1 VTPPAASGHP
11 SVPDITWVSLDLET
25 TGLSVETDEIIEVGA
40 VKYHGDRRVESLSQL
55 VNPKRPLT
63 QFIQSLT
70 GITDAELSTAPAFS
84 EVAPKL
90 VAFVG
95 VSPVIGH
102 NIPFDLGFLQRK
114 GVRFASPTYDT
125 WDLASAF
132 LPRLGGYTLTGIARH
147 FGITHQHA
155 HRAVHDAETTM
166 GIFLRLIQLLRS
178 LPSDVQAEIMRIAE
192 RSDWPLRL
200 LFRDVFG
207 PGYRPVYASEP
218 GFEGLVVG
226 DMKARLAVEE
236 TAPAPKSGMAFD
248 PEAVAN
254 LLATDGPLA
263 RTIAQYEARPQ
274 QVAMAK
280 AAGKALA
287 ENGRLIV
294 EAGTGTGKSIAYL
307 LPSAVF
313 SLRTGQPVVVS
324 TNTINLQEQLLFK
337 DIPGTL
343 EALTVSGE
351 PNVDSFRVA
360 LLKGR
365 SNYICMRRWAGL
377 KQSPNLSAVEA
388 RILVKLLIWLRE
400 TADGDKGE
408 INLTPQE
415 QPVWSRLSAE
425 SFDGGTGPCPFVK
438 RGLCFYDAARRRAE
452 QANLIVVNHALLALD
467 AVHEGLLPHSTRLI
481 IDEAHNLEE
490 VVTDQWG
497 LEIDEGTIADLVEEI
512 IGSSAPQRDKGPGL
526 LAPVLALT
534 RGLLGASEK
543 GKELKLLLEEVQTD
557 ALQCQGKVTGL
568 FRLIS
573 AFSLHQA
580 ERSTYDAAVRLTK
593 AARGRP
599 EWAKIEIAWEDVN
612 ILLEK
617 MMKGLERLDSMV
629 GRLALGEL
637 TNRDEFRL
645 ELLTVVNGLRQV
657 KESLANAVVQPRASQ
672 VYWVVVNSKDGNVA
686 IHSAPLHVG
695 AELNERLFDDKETLV
710 LTSATLAVGGKM
722 AYVKGRLGLDD
733 ADELTLGSP
742 FDYPKLALAYT
753 PDDVPEPS
761 QPGYQATLEKVIAEV
776 ARAAKG
782 RTMVLFTSWAPL
794 RAARSRLP
802 AALAADG
809 VTVIAQGA
817 DGSPRQLTEQFKTT
831 SKCLLLATGSFWEG
845 VDIAGDALS
854 VLVIARLP
862 FNVPTDPVFAAR
874 SEQFEDAFSQY
885 AVPQAV
891 LRFKQ
896 GFGRLIR
903 RKTDR
908 GVLVVLDKRI
918 LNARYGAAFFGSIP
932 PCTRKSGPSANLPAE
947 IVGWLGRTQG

>member
-1 VTPPAASGHP
+1 MSSPAAPGSSIP
-11 SVPDITWVSLDLET
+11 SDVLWVSLDLET
-25 TGLSVETDEIIEVGA
+25 TGLSVDTDEIIEVGA
-40 VKYHGDRRVESLSQL
+40 VKYRGGQRVETFSHL
-55 VNPKRPLT
+55 VNPRRPLS

-70 GITDAELSTAPAFS
+70 GITDAELAEAPPFS
-84 EVAPKL
+84 DVAPKL
-90 VAFVG
+90 QAFVG
-95 VSPVIGH
+95 AASVIGH
-102 NIPFDLGFLQRK
+102 NIPFDLGFLQKK
-114 GVRFASPTYDT
+114 GVRFSGPVFDT

-132 LPRLGGYTLTGIARH
+132 LPRLGGYTLGGIARH
-147 FGITHQHA
+147 FGIIHDHA

-166 GIFLRLIQLLRS
+166 AIFLRMVQRLAE
-178 LPSDVQAEIMRIAE
+178 LPLDLQAEVQRIAD
-192 RSDWPLRL
+192 RSEWGMRL
-200 LFRDVFG
+200 LFRDVM
-207 PGYRPVYASEP
+207 RVNQRMVYSSEP
-218 GFEGLVVG
+218 GLEGLNVG
-226 DMKARLAVEE
+226 DLKARLAVEE
-236 TAPAPKSGMAFD
+236 LAPAPKRSKAFD
-248 PEAVAN
+248 PVAAAN
-254 LLATDGPLA
+254 LLSGDGPLA

-274 QVAMAK
+274 QVAMAE
-280 AAGKALA
+280 AVGKAFA
-287 ENGRLIV
+287 ENQKLVV

-307 LPSAVF
+307 LPSALF

-343 EALTVSGE
+343 EALTVAGE
-351 PNVDSFRVA
+351 PNVESFRVA

-365 SNYICMRRWAGL
+365 SNYVCLRRWAAM
-377 KQSPNLSAVEA
+377 KQLPNLSAVEA
-388 RILVKLLIWLRE
+388 RILVKLLIWLQE

-415 QPVWSRLSAE
+415 QPVWHRLSAE

-467 AVHEGLLPHSTRLI
+467 AVHETLLPHSTRLI

-497 LEIDEGTIADLVEEI
+497 LEIDEGTIAELLEEI
-512 IGSSAPQRDKGPGL
+512 TGSTTPQRDKGPGI
-526 LAPVLALT
+526 LAPILSLSRT
-534 RGLLGASEK
+534 LLGASEK
-543 GKELKLLLEEVQTD
+543 GKELRQLTEEIQVD

-568 FRLIS
+568 FRLVS

-580 ERSTYDAAVRLTK
+580 EKSTYDAAVRLTK

-599 EWAKIEIAWEDVN
+599 EWSKIEVAWEDVDP
-612 ILLEK
+612 LLEK
-617 MMKGLERLDSMV
+617 IMKGLERLDAMV
-629 GRLALGEL
+629 GRLAADEL
-637 TNRDEFRL
+637 ANRDEFRL
-645 ELLTVVNGLRQV
+645 DLLTAVTGLRQV
-657 KESLANAVVQPRASQ
+657 KESLASAVVQPRDSH
-672 VYWVVVNSKDGNVA
+672 VYWVLVNSKDGNVA

-695 AELNERLFDDKETLV
+695 AQLNERLFGDKETLV
-710 LTSATLAVGGKM
+710 LTSATLSVGGKM
-722 AYVKGRLGLDD
+722 AYVKGRLGLED
-733 ADELTLGSP
+733 AEELTLGSP
-742 FDYPKLALAYT
+742 FDYPRLALAYT

-761 QPGYQATLEKVIAEV
+761 QPGYQAALERVIAEA

-802 AALAADG
+802 AALNADG

-817 DGSPRQLTEQFKTT
+817 DGSPRQLVEQFKTT
-831 SKCLLLATGSFWEG
+831 PKCLLLATGSFWEG
-845 VDIAGDALS
+845 VDIAGEALS

-874 SEQFEDAFSQY
+874 SEQFEDAFSEY
-885 AVPQAV
+885 AIPQAV

-932 PCTRKSGPSANLPAE
+932 PCTRKSGPATNLPGE
-947 IVGWLGRTQG
+947 IVSWLAKR

>member
-1 VTPPAASGHP
+1 VIPPAAPGSQP
-11 SVPDITWVSLDLET
+11 IPDTLWVSLDLET
-25 TGLSVETDEIIEVGA
+25 TGLSVDTDEIIEVGA
-40 VKYHGDRRVESLSQL
+40 VKYQGDRKIEAFSQL

-63 QFIQSLT
+63 QFIQALT
-70 GITDAELSTAPAFS
+70 GITDAELSAAPPFS
-84 EVAPKL
+84 EVAPKIM
-90 VAFVG
+90 AFVG
-95 VSPVIGH
+95 NAPVIGH
-102 NIPFDLGFLQRK
+102 NIPFDLGFLQKK
-114 GVRFASPTYDT
+114 GVRFASPAYDT

-147 FGITHQHA
+147 FGITNEHA

-166 GIFLRLIQLLRS
+166 GVFLRMVQLLRG
-178 LPSDVQAEIMRIAE
+178 LPPDLQSEISRIAD
-192 RSDWPLRL
+192 RSDWALRL
-200 LFRDVFG
+200 LFWDVFG
-207 PGYRPVYASEP
+207 PGYRAAYASEP
-218 GFEGLVVG
+218 GLEGLVVG
-226 DMKARLAVEE
+226 DVKARLAVEE
-236 TAPAPKSGMAFD
+236 RAPSPKSGAAFD
-248 PEAVAN
+248 PVEVAG
-254 LLATDGPLA
+254 LLAGDGPLA
-263 RTIAQYEARPQ
+263 RTIAKYEARPQ
-274 QVAMAK
+274 QVAMAQ
-280 AAGKALA
+280 AVGKALA
-287 ENGRLIV
+287 ENGQLIV

-343 EALTVSGE
+343 EALTVAGE
-351 PNVDSFRVA
+351 PNVESFRVA

-365 SNYICMRRWAGL
+365 SNYICMRRWAAL
-377 KQSPNLSAVEA
+377 KQSQNLSAVEA
-388 RILVKLLIWLRE
+388 RILVKILIWLQE

-408 INLTPQE
+408 INLTPPE
-415 QPVWSRLSAE
+415 QPVWHRLSAE

-438 RGLCFYDAARRRAE
+438 KGLCFYDTARRRAE

-497 LEIDEGTIADLVEEI
+497 LEIDEGTIADLIEEI
-512 IGSSAPQRDKGPGL
+512 IGSTAPQRDKGPGI
-526 LAPVLALT
+526 LAPVLTLT
-534 RGLLGASEK
+534 RTLLGASEK
-543 GKELKLLLEEVQTD
+543 GKELKLLTEEIQTD

-568 FRLIS
+568 FRLVS

-580 ERSTYDAAVRLTK
+580 EKSTYDAAVRLTK

-599 EWAKIEIAWEDVN
+599 EWTKIEVAWEDVN

-617 MMKGLERLDSMV
+617 IMKGLERLDAMA
-629 GRLALGEL
+629 GRLAADEL
-637 TNRDEFRL
+637 QNRDEFRL
-645 ELLTVVNGLRQV
+645 DLVTAVNGLRQV
-657 KESLANAVVQPRASQ
+657 KESLASAVVQPRESH
-672 VYWVVVNSKDGNVA
+672 VYWVLVSSRDGNVA

-695 AELNERLFDDKETLV
+695 AELNERLFDDKESLI
-710 LTSATLAVGGKM
+710 LTSATLSVGGKM
-722 AYVKGRLGLDD
+722 AYVKSRLGLED
-733 ADELTLGSP
+733 ADELALGSP

-761 QPGYQATLEKVIAEV
+761 QPGYQASLEKVIAEI

-802 AALAADG
+802 AALNADG
-809 VTVIAQGA
+809 ITVIAQGA
-817 DGSPRQLTEQFKTT
+817 DGSPRQLIEQFKTT
-831 SKCLLLATGSFWEG
+831 PKCLLLATGSFWEG
-845 VDIAGDALS
+845 VDIAGEALS

-885 AVPQAV
+885 AIPQAV

-932 PCTRKSGPSANLPAE
+932 PCTRKSGPSANLPSE
-947 IVGWLGRTQG
+947 IVNWLAKR